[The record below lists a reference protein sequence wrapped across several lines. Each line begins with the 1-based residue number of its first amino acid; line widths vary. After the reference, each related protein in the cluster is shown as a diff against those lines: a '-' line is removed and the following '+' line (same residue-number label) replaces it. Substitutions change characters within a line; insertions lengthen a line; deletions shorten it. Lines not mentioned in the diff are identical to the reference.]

1 VRADG
6 LAHKFLTAAEQA
18 TLAPLGESERR
29 ARFLRYWTCKEA
41 MSKATGDGLSA
52 PFRELDVALTDTIA
66 LVQGPT
72 PYEPSRWRLHMV
84 NAPAG
89 FVATVAL
96 WSGDR

>member
-1 VRADG
+1 
-6 LAHKFLTAAEQA
+6 
-18 TLAPLGESERR
+18 
-29 ARFLRYWTCKEA
+29 

-72 PYEPSRWRLHMV
+72 PYEPSRWRLDV
-84 NAPAG
+84 VDAPAG